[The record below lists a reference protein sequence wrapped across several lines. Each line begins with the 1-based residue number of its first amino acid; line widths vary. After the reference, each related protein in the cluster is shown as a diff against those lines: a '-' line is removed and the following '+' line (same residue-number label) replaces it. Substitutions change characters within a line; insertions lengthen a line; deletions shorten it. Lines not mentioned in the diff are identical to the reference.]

1 MISTFSSNWF
11 EGIRK
16 EIHFINNEFVE
27 KIFVKNSNK
36 CKMIFGKN
44 ENEEKEEKKYLNFL
58 RRNLCPFFNLCSAM
72 ISSSLNEIQFEN
84 LIKFQL
90 KDVIFQ
96 TNLHLSDFDGLSIEF
111 QIGNWI
117 FCFSLLSI
125 WRKSNVTLSSVVWR
139 LFRIFSN
146 NSSTNSKFIR
156 WTMEIFLRFRH
167 IDSRSSTISTKF
179 KRRKVRSIDRSIF
192 DFVFCYLVWR
202 IRVRNVVKIFIDV

>member
-96 TNLHLSDFDGLSIEF
+96 TNLHLSDFDGLSIDSKLEIWSFVSLFCQFEENRMLRYLPSCEDYFESF
-111 QIGNWI
+111 QIILRQIQNLFVEQWKSS
-117 FCFSLLSI
+117 FDFDTSI
-125 WRKSNVTLSSVVWR
+125 RDLQ
-139 LFRIFSN
+139 
-146 NSSTNSKFIR
+146 
-156 WTMEIFLRFRH
+156 RFRQNLKEE
-167 IDSRSSTISTKF
+167 KF
-179 KRRKVRSIDRSIF
+179 VRSIDRF
-192 DFVFCYLVWR
+192 LTLFFV
-202 IRVRNVVKIFIDV
+202 I